1 MEEHLFS
8 GQHRHSI
15 DDKGRLT
22 IPVFFREL
30 LAEGGAFITRG
41 FDHNLMVIPQLA
53 FDTIRNR
60 IVHMSMTDSMA
71 RSLRR
76 LILGSAEP
84 VEPDKV
90 GRILIP
96 QYLRNSIG
104 LVDEAVVVG
113 VGEYFELWSP
123 LAWAEQEA
131 KLLDDESN
139 EQRYAALDLSI

>member
-15 DDKGRLT
+15 DEKGRLT

-30 LAEGGAFITRG
+30 LAEDGAYITRG
-41 FDHNLMVIPQLA
+41 FDHNLMVIPKQA
-53 FDTIRNR
+53 FITIRNR
-60 IVHMSMTDSMA
+60 IIHMSWTDSMA

-84 VEPDKV
+84 IEPDKM
-90 GRILIP
+90 GRILIQ
-96 QYLRNSIG
+96 QYLRESVG
-104 LVDEAVVVG
+104 LVNEAVVVG

-123 LAWAEQEA
+123 QSWAEQEA
-131 KLLDDESN
+131 RLLDDEAN